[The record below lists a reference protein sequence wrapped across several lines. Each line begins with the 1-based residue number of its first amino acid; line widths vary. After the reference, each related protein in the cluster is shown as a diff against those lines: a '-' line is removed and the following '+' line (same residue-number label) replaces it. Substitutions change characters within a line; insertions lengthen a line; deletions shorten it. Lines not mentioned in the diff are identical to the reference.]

1 MRGKASSRPTRS
13 DDEVD
18 TREESALN
26 VNATNAHAT
35 EHAAQVSEPVEKA
48 RLAKRAARRLAL
60 LSRQEKDEALT
71 KMADALVD
79 RAEAILEAN
88 ALDVTGAE
96 KNGAPAARI
105 DRLRLTTERIH
116 AIAEGVREIVELDD
130 PVGRVDRAWRQP
142 NGLEIS
148 QVRVPL
154 GVIGIIYE
162 ARPNVTADAAALCLK
177 SGNAAIL
184 RGSSDA
190 IHSNKAITAVLQ
202 QAQSE
207 VGLPEGSL
215 SLIEDTR
222 RETAQEM
229 MGLNGLIDVLIPRG
243 GAGLIQAVVKH
254 ATVPVI
260 ETGVGNCHVYVDR
273 DADLE
278 KAQAIIVNAKTKR
291 PSVCCAAESL
301 LVHQEVAAQFL
312 PKAAEALTAAGV
324 TLRGCERTRAL
335 VPQAEPATE
344 DDWYCEYLD
353 LILAVR
359 VVDTLDEAIE
369 HVEEY
374 GSHHSDAIVSE
385 NYTSVRRFTR
395 EVDSAAVYANAST
408 YFTDGN
414 QFGFGAEIGISTQK
428 LHVRGPMG
436 LPELTSTKYVVL
448 GEGHIRT

>member
-1 MRGKASSRPTRS
+1 MSLDLS
-13 DDEVD
+13 D
-18 TREESALN
+18 
-26 VNATNAHAT
+26 AHVTGRT
-35 EHAAQVSEPVEKA
+35 ERVSEPVSKA
-48 RLAKRAARRLAL
+48 RMAKRAARGLAL
-60 LSRQEKDEALT
+60 LSRGEKDEALT
-71 KMADALVD
+71 RMADALIHHADV
-79 RAEAILEAN
+79 ILEAN
-88 ALDVTGAE
+88 AKDVEGAE
-96 KNGAPAARI
+96 KSGAPSARI
-105 DRLRLTTERIH
+105 DRLRLTRQRIET
-116 AIAEGVREIVELDD
+116 IADGVREIVELDD
-130 PVGRVDRAWRQP
+130 PIGRVDRAWRQP

-190 IHSNKAITAVLQ
+190 IHSNKAIASVLQ

-207 VGLPEGSL
+207 AGLPEGSL
-215 SLIEDTR
+215 VLIEDTR

-229 MGLNGLIDVLIPRG
+229 MRLNGLIDVLIPRG
-243 GAGLIQAVVKH
+243 GAGLIQAVVQH

-278 KAQAIIVNAKTKR
+278 KALSIIVNAKTQR

-301 LVHQEVAAQFL
+301 LVHQEVAEAFL
-312 PKAAEALTAAGV
+312 PRAAQALAAAGV
-324 TLRGCERTRAL
+324 ALRGCERTRAL
-335 VPQAEPATE
+335 VPTAEPATE
-344 DDWYCEYLD
+344 DDWLCEYLD

-359 VVDTLDEAIE
+359 VVDSLDDAIE
-369 HVEEY
+369 HIDRY

-436 LPELTSTKYVVL
+436 LPELTTTKYVVF